1 MLTTT
6 DIFCPSH
13 GVVYFGVIRLRPN
26 NAGEGL
32 GRSDC
37 LPVGLASGKEEAS
50 VQLAHKLHALPTST
64 REGDHCFSVS
74 ELLLI
79 ACGRNAAAEC

>member
-1 MLTTT
+1 MHPSACSRLQTF
-6 DIFCPSH
+6 FCPSH

-64 REGDHCFSVS
+64 REGDYYFFGVEAPC
-74 ELLLI
+74 
-79 ACGRNAAAEC
+79 